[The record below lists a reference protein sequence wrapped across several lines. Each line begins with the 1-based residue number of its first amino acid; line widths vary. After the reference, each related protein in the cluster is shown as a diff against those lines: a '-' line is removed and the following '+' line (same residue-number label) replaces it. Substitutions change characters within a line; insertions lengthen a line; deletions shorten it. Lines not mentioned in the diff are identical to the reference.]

1 MLKLFLPSVC
11 YAIIS
16 NRHTDF
22 NTLLGHVKVLLNGFF
37 RQNRLAALFLMV
49 SWKLVFH
56 LTNDFVFVQRYNKN
70 TECIWRSKKER
81 RPPRMG
87 ELCRRRREYLPPET
101 GIPDAPAG
109 G

>member
-1 MLKLFLPSVC
+1 MNEQELHYLKKIFNAIPKMTEAEKNHFL
-11 YAIIS
+11 
-16 NRHTDF
+16 N
-22 NTLLGHVKVLLNGFF
+22 
-37 RQNRLAALFLMV
+37 LA
-49 SWKLVFH
+49 KEI
-56 LTNDFVFVQRYNKN
+56 RKG
-70 TECIWRSKKER
+70 CIWRSKKER